1 MRDIDK
7 QAMLREAQFSKNSDF
22 YNHKFDK
29 EKIA

>member
-7 QAMLREAQFSKNSDF
+7 QAMLREANFRKIAIF
-22 YNHKFDK
+22 NHKFDN